1 MVKVLRSA
9 LTINLQDNTAVDE
22 KGVGDEILKEV
33 SDTMVV
39 VRVDRRCGGAW
50 RGKVFL
56 WMSIWKT
63 FEEA

>member
-1 MVKVLRSA
+1 MRSA

-39 VRVDRRCGGAW
+39 VRVDKRCGGA
-50 RGKVFL
+50 
-56 WMSIWKT
+56 
-63 FEEA
+63 